1 MSYTSSDYRKKQA
14 RDRKRAFYMIL
25 GVVFFIGVLIG
36 LVIGLS
42 IQSNAIDLADK
53 DAPAVEV
60 TSTQTI
66 IFSPVTGDNAW
77 SSCTTEEMTVPPE
90 TEATPTYISLGTFKL
105 TAYCPCTKCCG
116 KWGENRPKDDNG
128 KPIVYTASG
137 KIAQQGI
144 TIAADKSLLPFGTKV
159 FINGHEYE
167 VQDVGG
173 SIKENRIDVYFEDHQ
188 EALIFGVQY
197 AEVFIMVEEE

>member
-1 MSYTSSDYRKKQA
+1 MSYTSVDYRKKQA
-14 RDRKRAFYMIL
+14 RHRKRAFYIIL
-25 GVVFFIGVLIG
+25 GVVFFIGMLVG
-36 LVIGLS
+36 FVIGLS
-42 IQSNAIDLADK
+42 IQSNAIDLTNE
-53 DAPAVEV
+53 DAPTVEV
-60 TSTQTI
+60 TSTPTI
-66 IFSPVTGDNAW
+66 IFSQATGDNAW
-77 SSCTTEEMTVPPE
+77 TSCTTEEITVPPE
-90 TEATPTYISLGTFKL
+90 TDNAPTYISLGTFKL

-116 KWGENRPKDDNG
+116 KWGENRPKDENG

-137 KIAQQGI
+137 KIAEQGI

-159 FINGHEYE
+159 YINGHEYE

-197 AEVFIMVEEE
+197 AEVFIMGEEE